1 MIRNVV
7 LGVLKPGVTTERLDA
22 ALAAVRGLAVT
33 GLDARVVAGRDLGL
47 RQGNASY
54 AITVDVASEADLVRF
69 DRDPE
74 HDRVRRELLV
84 PISRSMQQVQFRL
97 PG

>member
-7 LGVLKPGVTTERLDA
+7 VGVLKPGVTPERIDA
-22 ALAAVRGLAVT
+22 ALRALRGLTVN
-33 GLDARVVAGRDLGL
+33 GLDLHVLAGRDLGL
-47 RQGNASY
+47 REGNASY
-54 AITVDVASEADLVRF
+54 SITVDLPSEADYVRY

-74 HDRVRRELLV
+74 HDRIRRELFV